1 MKAGNG
7 DMKKK
12 IRSANLYQFL
22 LLLLVIVGLNTLG
35 KFLFWRFDLT
45 SEKRF
50 TLSST
55 TKEKLKNL
63 QDVVYIKVY
72 LTGDLPAGFQRL
84 SSATRDMLMEMKSY
98 AGQNLEFDFIDPS
111 ALADSKQRNELY
123 NQLADK
129 GLQPTNISE
138 RNAEGTS
145 ERILFPGAILNYLSK
160 EQPLLLLKDRMG
172 ASAEEM
178 VNTSIQNLEYEIINA
193 ISKISTRKPATI
205 GILHG
210 QGELDKPYL
219 ADFYKSVSA
228 SYPTHYVQIKNQLN
242 ALKDYDCLVIAKPDS
257 AFDEKDKFIIDQFI
271 MRGGKVL
278 WLLDM
283 MSADMDSLARKNE
296 FIAIPKELNLDDM
309 LFRYGV
315 RLNKD
320 LVMDLQS
327 VPIPILTGYVG
338 NRPQNSLL
346 PWFYYPLVTPTSKHP
361 IVNNLNAIR
370 FAFAG
375 SIDTIVSA
383 HINKTIL
390 LQSSRYCKT
399 VQSPVVVDLNIL
411 RKEPDEKEYR
421 NPPVNLAI
429 LLEGSFRSNF
439 ANRIPYQIATDS
451 IIGFKAEGKPTSMIV
466 ISDGD
471 VIRNDYKRSS
481 NTVYPLGLD
490 RYTGQFYGNKNL
502 LLNCID
508 YLCDNSGLM
517 TLRAKEFKLRL
528 LDKTRFNPDKKM
540 LQIVNVALPVLLIIL
555 FAMIKLLMRKK
566 KFS

>member
-399 VQSPVVVDLNIL
+399 VQSPAVVDLNIL

-451 IIGFKAEGKPTSMIV
+451 TIGFKADSKPTSMIV

-490 RYTGQFYGNKNL
+490 RYTGQFYGTKNL

>member
-1 MKAGNG
+1 
-7 DMKKK
+7 MKKK

-399 VQSPVVVDLNIL
+399 VQSPAVVDLNIL

-451 IIGFKAEGKPTSMIV
+451 TIGFKADSKPTSMIV

-490 RYTGQFYGNKNL
+490 RYTGQFYGTKNL

>member
-1 MKAGNG
+1 
-7 DMKKK
+7 MKKK

>member
-1 MKAGNG
+1 
-7 DMKKK
+7 MKKK

-22 LLLLVIVGLNTLG
+22 LLLLVIAGLNAAG

-45 SEKRF
+45 TEKRF
-50 TLSST
+50 TLSPT
-55 TKEKLKNL
+55 TKEKLKQL
-63 QDVVYIKVY
+63 KDIVYVKVY

-98 AGQNLEFDFIDPS
+98 AGSNLEFDFIDPS

-242 ALKDYDCLVIAKPDS
+242 ALQDYDCLVIAKPDS

-383 HINKTIL
+383 HIKKTIL
-390 LQSSRYCKT
+390 FQSSHYCKT
-399 VQSPVVVDLNIL
+399 VQSPAVVDLNIL
-411 RKEPDEKEYR
+411 RKDPDEKEYR
-421 NPPVNLAI
+421 NPPVNLAV

-451 IIGFKAEGKPTSMIV
+451 TIGFKADGKPTSMIV

-481 NTVYPLGLD
+481 NTVYPLGMD

-517 TLRAKEFKLRL
+517 ALRAKEFKLRL
-528 LDKTRFNPDKKM
+528 LDKTRFDPDKKM

>member
-1 MKAGNG
+1 
-7 DMKKK
+7 MKKK

-283 MSADMDSLARKNE
+283 MSADMDSMARKNE

-399 VQSPVVVDLNIL
+399 VQSPAVVDLNIL

-451 IIGFKAEGKPTSMIV
+451 TIGFKADSKPTSMIV

-490 RYTGQFYGNKNL
+490 RYTGQFYGTKNL

>member
-1 MKAGNG
+1 
-7 DMKKK
+7 MKKK

-22 LLLLVIVGLNTLG
+22 LLLLVIAGLNAAG

-45 SEKRF
+45 TEKRF
-50 TLSST
+50 TLSPT
-55 TKEKLKNL
+55 TKEKLKQL
-63 QDVVYIKVY
+63 KDIVYVKVY

-98 AGQNLEFDFIDPS
+98 AGSNLEFDFIDPS
-111 ALADSKQRNELY
+111 ALADSKQRNELF

-242 ALKDYDCLVIAKPDS
+242 ALQDYDCLVIAKPDS

-383 HINKTIL
+383 HIKKTIL
-390 LQSSRYCKT
+390 LQSSHYCKT
-399 VQSPVVVDLNIL
+399 VQSPAVVDLNIL
-411 RKEPDEKEYR
+411 RKDPDEKEYR
-421 NPPVNLAI
+421 NPPVNLAV

-451 IIGFKAEGKPTSMIV
+451 TIGFKADGKPTSMIV

-481 NTVYPLGLD
+481 NTVYPLGMD

-517 TLRAKEFKLRL
+517 ALRAKEFKLRL
-528 LDKTRFNPDKKM
+528 LDKTRFDPDKKM

>member
-1 MKAGNG
+1 
-7 DMKKK
+7 MKKK

-451 IIGFKAEGKPTSMIV
+451 TIGFKADSKPTSMIV

>member
-1 MKAGNG
+1 
-7 DMKKK
+7 MKKK

-399 VQSPVVVDLNIL
+399 VQSPAVVDLNIL

-451 IIGFKAEGKPTSMIV
+451 TIGFKAEGKPTSMIV

>member
-1 MKAGNG
+1 
-7 DMKKK
+7 MKKK

-399 VQSPVVVDLNIL
+399 VQSPAVVDLNIL

-451 IIGFKAEGKPTSMIV
+451 TIGFKADSKPTSMIV

>member
-1 MKAGNG
+1 LKAGNG

-451 IIGFKAEGKPTSMIV
+451 TIGFKAEGKPTSMIV

>member
-451 IIGFKAEGKPTSMIV
+451 TIGFKADSKPTSMIV

>member
-1 MKAGNG
+1 
-7 DMKKK
+7 MKKK

-451 IIGFKAEGKPTSMIV
+451 TIGFKAEGKPTSMIV

>member
-1 MKAGNG
+1 
-7 DMKKK
+7 MKKK

-45 SEKRF
+45 TEKRF

-63 QDVVYIKVY
+63 KDVVYIKVY

-257 AFDEKDKFIIDQFI
+257 AFDEKDKFIIDQLI

-370 FAFAG
+370 FAFAC

-399 VQSPVVVDLNIL
+399 VQSPAVVDLNIL

-451 IIGFKAEGKPTSMIV
+451 TIGFKAEGKPTSMIV

-555 FAMIKLLMRKK
+555 FAMIKLLLRKK

>member
-1 MKAGNG
+1 
-7 DMKKK
+7 MKKK

-370 FAFAG
+370 FAFAC

-451 IIGFKAEGKPTSMIV
+451 TIGFKAEGKPTSMIV

>member
-1 MKAGNG
+1 LKAGNG

-451 IIGFKAEGKPTSMIV
+451 TIGFKAEGKPTSMIV

-555 FAMIKLLMRKK
+555 
-566 KFS
+566 SQ